1 MFNSQQLTLA
11 DSFSPHRIHTRHK
24 QNGSKSKR
32 RKPLVLVV
40 DDERLIADTMTE
52 ILRRCGFH
60 AVCAYEGKS
69 ALELARHNAPDFVL
83 TDVVMPVM
91 NGVELAIEI
100 RKVAG
105 YGSDPVIRTSW
116 HKRYSQQRTG
126 ERLLVRTVRQTG
138 SSGEIAEAFERRI
151 GVDARPWWRA
161 APEAIPE

>member
-100 RKVAG
+100 RKVLPDTEVILLSGQAG
-105 YGSDPVIRTSW
+105 ISDILSHGREKGYSFELFAKPV
-116 HKRYSQQRTG
+116 HPEKLLKRLKG
-126 ERLLVRTVRQTG
+126 E
-138 SSGEIAEAFERRI
+138 
-151 GVDARPWWRA
+151 
-161 APEAIPE
+161 